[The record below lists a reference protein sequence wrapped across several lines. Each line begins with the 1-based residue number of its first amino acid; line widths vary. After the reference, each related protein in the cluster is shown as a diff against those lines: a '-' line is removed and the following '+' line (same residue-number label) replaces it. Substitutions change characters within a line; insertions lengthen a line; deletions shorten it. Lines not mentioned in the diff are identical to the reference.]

1 MRKRSKYKP
10 KGVRVDAV
18 TWVLAGIKPF
28 KEVPTSINIRIKN
41 HAAMDA
47 LRRGEATR
55 EDMDVLIGAFNMTE
69 AYTILR
75 PDLGADWVK
84 EIRAGQD
91 ALLMVAARGIE
102 SGRFVLKAQEL
113 VAMNLVMELHD
124 AQLDQTNV
132 REMELA
138 MEIIDKEYKHHK
150 MRSVQKVL
158 NENSVSP
165 QRAVAVQPTATSG
178 TEATQGETSTKGTA
192 ATEKPEQ
199 D

>member
-55 EDMDVLIGAFNMTE
+55 QDMDVLIGAFNMTE
-69 AYTILR
+69 AYMKLR
-75 PDLGADWVK
+75 PDLGADWVN
-84 EIRAGQD
+84 EIRQGQD

-102 SGRFVLKAQEL
+102 AGRFVLKAQEL

-138 MEIIDKEYKHHK
+138 MEIIDKEYKAHR

-158 NENSVSP
+158 NENSVKPKS
-165 QRAVAVQPTATSG
+165 AVAVQPAEG
-178 TEATQGETSTKGTA
+178 TGAAQGETSTEGEAA
-192 ATEKPEQ
+192 ATQQEQ

>member
-10 KGVRVDAV
+10 KGVRIDAV

-69 AYTILR
+69 AYMKLR
-75 PDLGADWVK
+75 PDLGADWVN
-84 EIRAGQD
+84 EIRQGQD

-102 SGRFVLKAQEL
+102 AGRFVLKAQEL

-138 MEIIDKEYKHHK
+138 MEIIEKEYKHRK
-150 MRSVQKVL
+150 MRPIKEVK
-158 NENSVSP
+158 
-165 QRAVAVQPTATSG
+165 R
-178 TEATQGETSTKGTA
+178 
-192 ATEKPEQ
+192 
-199 D
+199 